1 MTPTAID
8 VEISNAFSQQK
19 QRESCLWCI
28 HFAAAVD
35 RSFVD
40 ICIVVVFAAAAA
52 DRIRCNEVQLQRNG
66 DRELTAA
73 LAKNKRKYI
82 WYCVVL
88 CNASGRRRMRR

>member
-40 ICIVVVFAAAAA
+40 IVVVFAAAAAAA

-82 WYCVVL
+82 WYCVMQV
-88 CNASGRRRMRR
+88 GGGG